1 MEFDMLRLNRTRVK
15 AIKEYSRKSQDNLMD
30 LFSPD
35 NFVSLFDKIFYD

>member
-1 MEFDMLRLNRTRVK
+1 MEFDMLRLNRTRLK

-30 LFSPD
+30 LFSSD